1 MKQEIAKLIEKAL
14 ADQKRDVDNS
24 FPSIFSREDVKH
36 QLEEFGYGLLTIVM
50 EMKDASSNSI
60 TSDKVTELRDEL
72 LSVVNRKIDR
82 LDSNELVD
90 YDSACFVINYDN
102 RVELESI
109 DSDSTNIIDAVEQ
122 GIDEV
127 LESFF
132 TTPETTEVTV
142 ELVSEA

>member
-72 LSVVNRKIDR
+72 FSAVSRKIDR

-142 ELVSEA
+142 ELVPEA